1 MITMELVGLFIVWMI
16 LYGGYYFLTRYAGL
30 EKKAGIYGSIAIF
43 IALCILIAGFEL
55 LIYYIVGILLIGIFL
70 IGKRNSV
77 IRSWAKREYDYIT
90 PYDFSDRIS
99 KLTNPNEEAIP
110 YN

>member
-1 MITMELVGLFIVWMI
+1 M
-16 LYGGYYFLTRYAGL
+16 
-30 EKKAGIYGSIAIF
+30 
-43 IALCILIAGFEL
+43 
-55 LIYYIVGILLIGIFL
+55 
-70 IGKRNSV
+70 

-110 YN
+110 YNRVRHFSAESGILTEDEGVLRCTPT